1 MASTVP
7 TGPEAAIAASPSP
20 LRHFDWIWRVRGEV
34 DLPEDQSADVALDR
48 LTPLFHATG
57 TSHERGPATLYFTKK
72 DPAAQDRMAIYNAG
86 LLQVDEVPGRRVL
99 RYELT
104 SHALLACF
112 LAPLLFIAFGQLAI
126 TAETYQR
133 AQAEAAEKAEKAK
146 KKDAKA
152 DKKKDEAKEFP
163 RNPIDVALGAPPPK
177 SKKEIKAE
185 KEKKK
190 KEPPSATPAWVFAG
204 IFALLYLIGR
214 FLEAR
219 LVNRLFARTLRAP
232 S

>member
-1 MASTVP
+1 MASTAP
-7 TGPEAAIAASPSP
+7 AGPERPSL
-20 LRHFDWIWRVRGEV
+20 LRHFDWIWRVRGEIE
-34 DLPEDQSADVALDR
+34 LPEGQSADTALDR
-48 LTPLFHATG
+48 LTPLFNETG
-57 TSHERGPATLYFTKK
+57 TSHERGAATVYFTKK
-72 DPAAQDRMAIYNAG
+72 DPAAQDRLAIYNAG
-86 LLQVDEVPGRRVL
+86 LLQVDDAPGRRLL

-146 KKDAKA
+146 KKDKKA
-152 DKKKDEAKEFP
+152 DKNKDEAREFP
-163 RNPIDVALGAPPPK
+163 RNPIDVALGAPAPK
-177 SKKEIKAE
+177 TKKEIKAE

-214 FLEAR
+214 ILESR
-219 LVNRLFARTLRAP
+219 LVNRLFARTLRAG

>member
-1 MASTVP
+1 MASSE
-7 TGPEAAIAASPSP
+7 PEAVMAASPAL
-20 LRHFDWIWRVRGEV
+20 LRHLDWIWRVRGEV
-34 DLPEDQSADVALDR
+34 ELPEGQSADTALDR
-48 LTPLFHATG
+48 LTPLFNETG
-57 TSHERGPATLYFTKK
+57 TSHERRPAMLWFTKK

-86 LLQVDEVPGRRVL
+86 LLQVDEAPGRRVL

-146 KKDAKA
+146 KDKKA

-163 RNPIDVALGAPPPK
+163 RNPIDVMLGAPAPK
-177 SKKEIKAE
+177 TKKEIKAE

-190 KEPPSATPAWVFAG
+190 KEPPSAIPAWVFAG

-214 FLEAR
+214 VLEAR
-219 LVNRLFARTLRAP
+219 LVNRLFARTLRGD